1 MRLGWLFLTR
11 SGKSNW
17 NRLSLTAAAVA
28 LGMLMIL
35 VFIAGINAIQVQ
47 PQHRSWQFA
56 LFSNRMNQTPIEGIA
71 PLKAMVGTGDGN
83 LLKWQNKDITT
94 ISLHA
99 SDVTSPKFSGL
110 PTPKEGEYYV
120 SEGLYKIIQDNPEDA
135 IGKRF
140 GTRQIGV
147 IPEAFSASPD
157 ALEAIRGISE
167 QDASDERA
175 VSVYRLSSDM
185 EATSPYSGLVGIVLL
200 FGASMLLIP
209 IVTFI
214 SIATQLGSAQREKRY
229 AALRLVGATRK
240 QVTRIIAVESLTAA
254 LVGIIVGSLAYVAVL
269 PLLSQF
275 KLAGMRFWQSD
286 LTVLPQYYVFAV
298 TVTLL
303 FCLLAN
309 WWGMRHVQVSPLG
322 VIRSG
327 GISKRPRAWR
337 LMLLIPGLTMFIWLS
352 LPSGA
357 RWFRD
362 NAHNTAPLLL
372 LIAGV
377 ISLMFGL
384 LLAGPWL
391 TNSISRL
398 VARRTNSAV
407 TILASKRI
415 AMQSRRIFRSVS
427 GVVLALFAGSVYL
440 TGISGVA
447 GFSAN
452 AVANNGYSQLKD
464 GTVLISSDVLPTK
477 LALEIQELSYVKDTK
492 KIEGNVAGAVFIMP
506 CQTAH
511 IYTAITCPLNTT
523 YVGVNF
529 DKSPADGNKWFD
541 VSPNGIRQQLVD
553 KEYAD
558 PDSITKSNPALLVRL
573 DNNSR
578 LDQLRSFIVSALG
591 VNTATWVIS
600 GTYAQMPIISPLI
613 SELANLAYAGMGV
626 TLFVAIA
633 SLIIATIGGLLER
646 RRSFVTLRLGG
657 MTTAQM
663 KQTVMIESLIP
674 LVGVSLL
681 ACGLGVWV
689 GWAFTSA
696 ISSSLK
702 PTLTPLYLGIVIGSL
717 TIATLAIGRILPML
731 DNITRPEENQT
742 E

>member
-1 MRLGWLFLTR
+1 MRLGWFFLTR

-17 NRLSLTAAAVA
+17 SRLGLTSAAVA

-35 VFIAGINAIQVQ
+35 VFMAGINAIQAQ
-47 PQHRSWQFA
+47 PQHRAWQFA
-56 LFSNRMNQTPIEGIA
+56 LFSNRTNQTPIEGVA
-71 PLKAMVGTGDGN
+71 PLKAMVGTADGN

-99 SDVTSPKFSGL
+99 SGTTSPQFSGL

-120 SEGLYKIIQDNPEDA
+120 SEGLYRVIQKNPEDA
-135 IGKRF
+135 LSERF
-140 GTRQIGV
+140 GTKQIGV
-147 IPEAFSASPD
+147 IPESFSTSPD
-157 ALEAIRGISE
+157 ALELIRGMSDQE
-167 QDASDERA
+167 ASNERA
-175 VSVYRLSSDM
+175 VSVYRLSIDKD
-185 EATSPYSGLVGIVLL
+185 AASPYRGLVGIVLL

-209 IVTFI
+209 IVNFI

-240 QVTRIIAVESLTAA
+240 QVNRIIAVESLSAA
-254 LVGIIVGSLAYVAVL
+254 LVGIVVGSLAYAALL

-275 KLAGMRFWQSD
+275 ELAGMRFWQND
-286 LTVLPQYYVFAV
+286 LTVPPQNYLFAV
-298 TVTLL
+298 VITLL
-303 FCLLAN
+303 FCVMAN

-322 VIRSG
+322 VMHSG
-327 GISKRPRAWR
+327 KISKRPRAWR
-337 LMLLIPGLTMFIWLS
+337 LTLLIPGLAMFIWLS
-352 LPSGA
+352 LPSGSH
-357 RWFRD
+357 WLRD
-362 NAHNTAPLLL
+362 NADSTKPLLL

-377 ISLMFGL
+377 FSIMFGL

-391 TNSISRL
+391 TSSVSRL

-407 TILASKRI
+407 LILASKRI
-415 AMQSRRIFRSVS
+415 AMQSGRIFRSVS

-447 GFSAN
+447 GLSAN

-464 GTVLISSDVLPTK
+464 KTVLISSDVLSTK
-477 LALEIQELSYVKDTK
+477 LEQQIHDLSYVKDSER
-492 KIEGNVAGAVFIMP
+492 IEGNVAGAVFIMP
-506 CQTAH
+506 CQTART
-511 IYTAITCPLNTT
+511 YLTVSCPVDST

-541 VSPNGIRQQLVD
+541 VSSNGIRQQLID
-553 KEYAD
+553 KENAD
-558 PDSITKSNPALLVRL
+558 PVSTTKSNPALLVRL
-573 DNNSR
+573 DNNNH
-578 LDQLRSFIVSALG
+578 LDQLRSFISSELG
-591 VNTATWVIS
+591 VNTATWVFS
-600 GTYAQMPIISPLI
+600 GTYAQMPIIDPII

-663 KQTVMIESLIP
+663 KRTVMIESLIP
-674 LVGVSLL
+674 LVIASLL
-681 ACGLGVWV
+681 ACSLGVWV
-689 GWAFTSA
+689 GWEFTSA
-696 ISSSLK
+696 ISTSLK
-702 PTLTPLYLGIVIGSL
+702 PTLTPLYLWIVIGSL
-717 TIATLAIGRILPML
+717 VIASLAIGRILPML